1 METGARDQTSPV
13 PSAERRERSPRSTP
27 DAVSPSGTR
36 CGAQKPEGSCN
47 LKGSVPEG
55 RTACRSVFTS
65 PLGDPE
71 NRNGRPEGCGSIREG
86 RRTGGI
92 AQLVERQLCKLDV
105 RSSNLLASTTAAFFA
120 WQHEERAAGRE
131 RAGQGRRRQEG
142 SKPCGRTPAG

>member
-13 PSAERRERSPRSTP
+13 PSAGRRERSPRSTP
-27 DAVSPSGTR
+27 DAEPPSGAR
-36 CGAQKPEGSCN
+36 RGAQEPEGFCN
-47 LKGSVPEG
+47 LKGSVPEK

-71 NRNGRPEGCGSIREG
+71 NRNGRPEGCGSVLEG

-105 RSSNLLASTTAAFFA
+105 RSSNLLASTTAASA
-120 WQHEERAAGRE
+120 HGNMTAMAAGRE